1 MRQRPRF
8 DNGRGTKYSSDGTG
22 TIMSNEESQE
32 GADKDG
38 EPRDSSDSGADR
50 RRHPRVKAKLHMV
63 YEDGVTQLKTRVI
76 DISMGGVFLEME
88 NLPKAGTEIRLTP
101 ILPNRSGD
109 GEGQG
114 EGEPRQIRG
123 RVVRV
128 VEYDLENFPKSS
140 GGVGIEFSDVSESE
154 RSVLS
159 SIFRQGIKDL
169 QEDDVEG
176 EEPEQDDD
184 CAQTGEWAQIDPSK
198 LPK

>member
-1 MRQRPRF
+1 MI
-8 DNGRGTKYSSDGTG
+8 DEESKEGTG
-22 TIMSNEESQE
+22 
-32 GADKDG
+32 GDG
-38 EPRDSSDSGADR
+38 QPREPSDSGADR

-63 YEDGVTQLKTRVI
+63 YEDGITQLKTRVI

-101 ILPNRSGD
+101 ILPNRSEGEGD
-109 GEGQG
+109 GEDKA

-140 GGVGIEFSDVSESE
+140 GGVGIQFSDVSESE

-169 QEDDVEG
+169 QDEDGEV
-176 EEPEQDDD
+176 EEPERDDD
-184 CAQTGEWAQIDPSK
+184 CAQTGEWSQVIVTKVPEGK
-198 LPK
+198 